1 MPLKRGEAGSEGA
14 DHRIGLPLRGD
25 LHLVPADLRPAR
37 PPRRAAGGLGE
48 QLRAET
54 DREERH
60 PVVEHRGEEVLLEAQ
75 PGVAILLVGVHRA
88 AEGEDRVVLGDLQ
101 RWPGAALGEH
111 PLVQLDAAL
120 AHLLGEHA
128 GPGIGLVDDRENPH
142 RGILPCA
149 RWKVPRKI
157 TSLGS
162 VDGSTEGKRAIET
175 DQAPAPIGPYSQA
188 VEADGVLYCSG
199 QVPLDPAT
207 GELVDGGIAE
217 QARRCLE
224 NLDAVCRAAG
234 ARLEDAARI
243 GIYVTDMAL
252 FAELNEVYASFFSEP
267 FPVRT
272 TVGVASSRRGRWSR
286 WTPPSR

>member
-1 MPLKRGEAGSEGA
+1 
-14 DHRIGLPLRGD
+14 
-25 LHLVPADLRPAR
+25 
-37 PPRRAAGGLGE
+37 
-48 QLRAET
+48 
-54 DREERH
+54 
-60 PVVEHRGEEVLLEAQ
+60 
-75 PGVAILLVGVHRA
+75 
-88 AEGEDRVVLGDLQ
+88 
-101 RWPGAALGEH
+101 
-111 PLVQLDAAL
+111 
-120 AHLLGEHA
+120 
-128 GPGIGLVDDRENPH
+128 
-142 RGILPCA
+142 
-149 RWKVPRKI
+149 
-157 TSLGS
+157 

-207 GELVDGGIAE
+207 GELVDGGIAA

-252 FAELNEVYASFFSEP
+252 FTELNEVYASFFSEP

-272 TVGVASSRRGRWSR
+272 TVGVASLPKGALVEMDA
-286 WTPPSR
+286 TVPLTAG